1 MKNLTII
8 SEIKN
13 KLVQIGTLKSN
24 ENIYTKNVWR
34 KKGYK
39 VSKGENPIAIIPIYI
54 YVPHKVYD
62 KDGNCTKVCKML
74 NVKASFYKISQVS
87 PIQKGA

>member
-1 MKNLTII
+1 MRNKNII
-8 SEIKN
+8 DNEKAR
-13 KLVQIGTLKSN
+13 LVKSGVLSKN
-24 ENIYTKNVWR
+24 ENIYTKNLW
-34 KKGYK
+34 KKQGHRVNK
-39 VSKGENPIAIIPIYI
+39 DEKPITTLPIYI